1 MGGDAG
7 LPEGRGSVGKKEGV
21 EAEPLSASARLGWPV
36 ATRELLGGRRCKR
49 RCRRRCG
56 ASVGPWV
63 GGGGRR
69 GRGGAPGRIG
79 EARGGRWP
87 RVSSSAAA
95 SVFGEV
101 GNGER
106 GSRGRVREVGRIG
119 TTPGHSSTRPGE
131 AGGGQGKQEVAE
143 AASARATPRLCSSS
157 WQRRKRTRGRRWAGP
172 ARWSWAR

>member
-1 MGGDAG
+1 MEEELTAG
-7 LPEGRGSVGKKEGV
+7 QQGGSVGSGTRQTSRIDGGE
-21 EAEPLSASARLGWPV
+21 LRWP
-36 ATRELLGGRRCKR
+36 ATERRWWR
-49 RCRRRCG
+49 RCR
-56 ASVGPWV
+56 ASGGPWV
-63 GGGGRR
+63 GGEEGG
-69 GRGGAPGRIG
+69 GRGGAFERIG

-87 RVSSSAAA
+87 RGSSSAAA